1 METLAIVFAI
11 LALVFVIDLARLDQI
26 RLGAHYTP
34 ESHHYIS
41 AVLALGCTVTA
52 VTFGVLAAV

>member
-26 RLGAHYTP
+26 RLGGHYTP
-34 ESHHYIS
+34 ESSHVIS
-41 AVLALGCTVTA
+41 AVLALSCTVAA
-52 VTFGVLAAV
+52 VTFGVLAAI